1 MKDPADNVTRD
12 LIDSPRRGRP
22 VTGKAKTKAQIQK
35 EYRQRKKAANPDMPT
50 LSQALIGFHVE
61 ELGKGCC
68 IWRNVSG
75 IFPLS
80 YEGACFQ
87 VRCFNEGEKMIC
99 SGAKIRIVPAVG

>member
-1 MKDPADNVTRD
+1 MRD

-22 VTGKAKTKAQIQK
+22 PTGKAKTNAQVQK
-35 EYRQRKKAANPDMPT
+35 DYRQRKKAANPDMPT

-61 ELGKGCC
+61 ELGKGCR
-68 IWRNVSG
+68 IWRKVSG